1 MASQINLS
9 AQDVS
14 ISILGILDAG
24 VSAQSVEEA
33 NRLLQLNHD
42 KWHIFFR
49 DVTGH
54 NHIAHSILTCLA
66 LGAEPGDI
74 QRAYDDGEATQ
85 RARPEID
92 EKIAEQLH
100 NDEKLGEVIGT
111 CNLYSTTLAFFQ
123 REIDK
128 HGCKQVVID
137 FVFSRTPLAEK
148 MLVKMYEGMYHSLIH
163 LGLGVEFEQPGII
176 AEALAQ
182 ATAHEDGHISKLLF
196 ASEALANTQE
206 FPERPKSLMELVGE
220 VRNNKIIYEAPR
232 FEDRWNRM
240 RNGVMDQ
247 ASGELAPIAAQFRI
261 RPQDLER
268 RTAEMI
274 SVSAYIAGASQRPG
288 RKRKIDF
295 FLMHT
300 LTSSIFFSVFIK
312 QDWIKLEDRIRL
324 VEWKGRLDLAFYAFC
339 RCPDLYEEAITMYS
353 DDYTKNMNWT
363 ELYAVVNKEHDD
375 GHVAKFVRAL
385 RNGEGAVKPYEEG
398 EWSGYFP
405 VKGDMWVKMARM
417 ALDSTRDMH
426 TDFKWIMG
434 TGFDQAWARPDLK

>member
-1 MASQINLS
+1 
-9 AQDVS
+9 
-14 ISILGILDAG
+14 
-24 VSAQSVEEA
+24 
-33 NRLLQLNHD
+33 
-42 KWHIFFR
+42 
-49 DVTGH
+49 
-54 NHIAHSILTCLA
+54 
-66 LGAEPGDI
+66 
-74 QRAYDDGEATQ
+74 
-85 RARPEID
+85 
-92 EKIAEQLH
+92 
-100 NDEKLGEVIGT
+100 
-111 CNLYSTTLAFFQ
+111 
-123 REIDK
+123 
-128 HGCKQVVID
+128 
-137 FVFSRTPLAEK
+137 

-240 RNGVMDQ
+240 RDGVMDQ

-300 LTSSIFFSVFIK
+300 LTSTIFFSVFIK

-375 GHVAKFVRAL
+375 GHVAKLVRAL